1 MEEIVFKTAAERI
14 YAEDENGR
22 LIAEIT
28 FPAQDGVATINHT
41 FVDDSLRGQGVA
53 GKLVKAAC
61 EKIRTDGNK
70 IAATCS
76 YAASWLEKHPEFSGE

>member
-1 MEEIVFKTAAERI
+1 MEEIVFKTEAEHI

-28 FPAQDGVATINHT
+28 FPAQNGRATINHT

-61 EKIRTDGNK
+61 EKILADGNK

-76 YAASWLEKHPEFSGE
+76 YAASWLEKHPEFSAE